1 MIDFQ
6 RNLYIYWQVTHGSW
20 T

>member
-6 RNLYIYWQVTHGSW
+6 RNMYFLDFKKSMG
-20 T
+20 